1 MFEYVLIGLG
11 GQDGS
16 PDTGRIPQIFV
27 KSLELG
33 IYPIPTW
40 TQCCIPNLAPGVPYC
55 TSAAGPC
62 RTVLPRPAP
71 HVTAYIRP
79 QSFDS
84 PRLSS
89 TALCYREPVSVNTEQ
104 TTDRDYPDFLKT
116 SLSPI
121 ITQSAPTACLR
132 IASYYHF
139 SSVVRGVAEHSI
151 FGTAGETGSPDSRGK
166 FCPQR

>member
-55 TSAAGPC
+55 TSADGPS

-89 TALCYREPVSVNTEQ
+89 TAPCYREPVSVNTEQ
-104 TTDRDYPDFLKT
+104 TTDRDYLDFLKI
-116 SLSPI
+116 SLSPRVR
-121 ITQSAPTACLR
+121 QLPAC
-132 IASYYHF
+132 
-139 SSVVRGVAEHSI
+139 V
-151 FGTAGETGSPDSRGK
+151 
-166 FCPQR
+166 